1 MIPGPLTTTDILST
15 GWVVEYLVKHR
26 NGALDQMGYVPTGFW
41 GGLFLGRLLLAEL
54 THRFGEQRSIM
65 LLSLVCLV
73 LQLLFW
79 LVPNMIASAV
89 AFSLMG
95 FFFGPFFATG
105 MSVASRTFPR
115 KIQSTALGT

>member
-1 MIPGPLTTTDILST
+1 
-15 GWVVEYLVKHR
+15 
-26 NGALDQMGYVPTGFW
+26 MGYVPTGFW
-41 GGLFLGRLLLAEL
+41 GGLFLGRLLLAEP

-65 LLSLVCLV
+65 ILCLICLV

-79 LVPNMIASAV
+79 QVPNMIASAV

-105 MSVASRTFPR
+105 MSVASKSFPR
-115 KIQSTALGT
+115 KIQSTALGAYLKVLFTTSTSMVLAHMLY